1 MAFDV
6 ERFFDGD
13 DIPQLEEGITSEEKE
28 VAGGC
33 IDLSYTDC
41 QGRAFGVVRDEEA
54 VDVFGGMGTGND
66 TRGHQAAVE
75 WIKMSADFGFY
86 VEIFNKNGGSRWTA
100 SVSLE

>member
-6 ERFFDGD
+6 GRFFDGD
-13 DIPQLEEGITSEEKE
+13 GVPQFEEGITSGDEE
-28 VAGGC
+28 VAGGW
-33 IDLSYTDC
+33 IERSYTDC

-66 TRGHQAAVE
+66 TRGHQATVE

-86 VEIFNKNGGSRWTA
+86 VEIFNKNGGSRWTT